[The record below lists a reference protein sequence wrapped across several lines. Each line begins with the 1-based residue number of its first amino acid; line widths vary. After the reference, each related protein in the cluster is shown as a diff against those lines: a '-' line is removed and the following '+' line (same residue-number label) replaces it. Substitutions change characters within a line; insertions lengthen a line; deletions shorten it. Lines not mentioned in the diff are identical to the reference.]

1 VSQDAAFQPKQGLM
15 WPELETLL
23 EWSDDDW
30 TRAIRGTPL
39 KRAKVRGLLR
49 NLMVVA
55 GNSGLKTLVP
65 RLQRFL
71 SHDDEHV
78 REHAARACA
87 KLSREFG
94 G

>member
-1 VSQDAAFQPKQGLM
+1 LM

-23 EWSDDDW
+23 EWSDEEW

-55 GNSGLKTLVP
+55 GNSGLKRLVP

-71 SHDDEHV
+71 SHEDEHV
-78 REHAARACA
+78 RTHATWASE
-87 KLSREFG
+87 KLSK
-94 G
+94 